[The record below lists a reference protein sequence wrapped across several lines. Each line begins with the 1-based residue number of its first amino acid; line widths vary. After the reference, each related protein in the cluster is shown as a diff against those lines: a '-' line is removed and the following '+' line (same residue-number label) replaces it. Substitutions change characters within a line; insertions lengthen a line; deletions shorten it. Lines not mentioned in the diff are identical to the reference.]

1 MDSKEILFIFA
12 LIFGYLLW
20 KLIEFDKNILIFLHS
35 EVTNYVERKPN
46 APTTLELLLFF
57 AGVAAALFMT
67 IVTAAITATA
77 IQGLFI

>member
-1 MDSKEILFIFA
+1 MDSKEVLFLFA

-20 KLIEFDKNILIFLHS
+20 KLIQFDKNILIFLHN
-35 EVTNYVERKPN
+35 EVTNYVERKPQ
-46 APTTLELLLFF
+46 APTSLELVLYF

-67 IVTAAITATA
+67 LITAAITMTA